1 MNEKKIIRVLK
12 SERCPPSV
20 LKRVRAAIQNEKV
33 STTRW
38 SWSVSAAVM
47 FAIAVLLMVT
57 LINIPDDPLIKEEIA
72 ANNVPNPVDEAA
84 KAGEV
89 VDDFTVEAEEL
100 KFALTYIGLTLAAET
115 ERNRDIILKTTVPA
129 VKESI
134 ENTGKYI
141 NNSIWRKNLL

>member
-1 MNEKKIIRVLK
+1 
-12 SERCPPSV
+12 
-20 LKRVRAAIQNEKV
+20 
-33 STTRW
+33 
-38 SWSVSAAVM
+38 
-47 FAIAVLLMVT
+47 
-57 LINIPDDPLIKEEIA
+57 
-72 ANNVPNPVDEAA
+72 EAA